1 MTFVFLYVNYSSMN
15 KAIFMC
21 FIFGIISLG
30 LSKYIGGSYMLYA
43 LGLGIFT
50 APYLYNEKT
59 KKGVEYTGKKILKVG
74 VGLLGAR
81 ITFDEIS
88 LLGVD
93 ILLALALSVIA
104 TILFGFLVARIL
116 GLSNAFGTISGGSV
130 AICGA
135 SAALAV
141 SSVFPQNKK
150 IEQQTLFV
158 VIAVNILST
167 IAMVLYPLIANA
179 LNYSDLQ
186 AGVFLGGSIHD
197 VAQVVGAGLSMSDEI
212 ADFATITKLF
222 RVAMLL
228 PIVFA
233 LAFIVYMLAKKS
245 TSQKS
250 KTNAPFPLFLI
261 GFLALVIL
269 NSFGL
274 LDFALPV
281 IDLQLNQTIANISKM
296 LLTMAVF
303 ALGLK
308 TSFKEMLSIG
318 GKSVTLIVAETVF
331 IGVCILAITS
341 YLM

>member
-1 MTFVFLYVNYSSMN
+1 MN

-43 LGLGIFT
+43 LGLGILT

-59 KKGVEYTGKKILKVG
+59 KKGVEYTGNKILKIG

-104 TILFGFLVARIL
+104 TILFGFLVARAL

-141 SSVFPQNKK
+141 SSIFPKNKK
-150 IEQQTLFV
+150 IEQQTLFI

-179 LNYSDLQ
+179 LTYNNLQ

-197 VAQVVGAGLSMSDEI
+197 VAQVVGAGLSMSDDI

-233 LAFIVYMLAKKS
+233 LAFIVYIFAKKS
-245 TSQKS
+245 TSGQTKIN
-250 KTNAPFPLFLI
+250 TPFPLFLI
-261 GFLALVIL
+261 GFLALVVL

-274 LDFALPV
+274 LGFKLSV
-281 IDLQLNQTIANISKM
+281 IDLQLNQTVAYISKM

-308 TSFKEMLSIG
+308 TSLKEMINIG
-318 GKSVTLIVAETVF
+318 GKSVTLIVMETLF
-331 IGVCILAITS
+331 IGVCILAIAS
-341 YLM
+341 YLI